1 MIEMSS
7 KDKKIFIARLIFFTI
22 FACILPFI
30 YISLRYE
37 LFTKVSKIQV
47 GGWGCVAIVLVLFFV
62 SYVAKMIKKGIPY
75 SMLTQCLT
83 GFCKVVV
90 PLLMLYVFVY
100 NIKESAN
107 LFLNVLLITIVC
119 ETIAV
124 PLNPFP
130 KWLEDHKRSEQDSLA
145 DMIIDKFNKSKSRE
159 E

>member
-1 MIEMSS
+1 MTSK
-7 KDKKIFIARLIFFTI
+7 KDKKIFAIRVALFTI
-22 FACILPFI
+22 FACVLPFI

-37 LFTKVSKIQV
+37 LFTKVSKIQI
-47 GGWGCVAIVLVLFFV
+47 GGWGCIAIVIVLFFTF
-62 SYVAKMIKKGIPY
+62 YVAKMIKKGIPY

-83 GFCKVVV
+83 GFCKVVI

-130 KWLEDHKRSEQDSLA
+130 KWLEEHKRNEQDSLA
-145 DMIIDKFNKSKSRE
+145 DMIIDKFNKNKQE
-159 E
+159 GN